1 MHKCKCN
8 IQWELIKNSASVVL
22 YFRAALQ
29 PVHQMRV
36 PFTEEKIRCEG
47 PSRRRRS
54 DARALHGGLIGRTA
68 AEVQRR
74 SAPNPPA
81 FQRWTQPSSPACK
94 PTALCT
100 SQHSVQKHPQ
110 LRLHQHAPHR
120 PAVFMPRLTSDARAA
135 PHTLIIESDHR
146 LQVPV

>member
-8 IQWELIKNSASVVL
+8 IQWELIKNSASVFL

-29 PVHQMRV
+29 PVHQMRG
-36 PFTEEKIRCEG
+36 PFTEEKIRCEC

-110 LRLHQHAPHR
+110 LRLHPARSPPTGRLYAKTHLRRKSSTAYVNHR
-120 PAVFMPRLTSDARAA
+120 ERS
-135 PHTLIIESDHR
+135 
-146 LQVPV
+146 